1 MKKIS
6 LILCLVIQNIIALA
20 SNIDTLKINQ
30 SDSKILTSQYFL
42 ELEDPYHTLTVNNVI
57 HNNGFH
63 TINSTLPILKYSKS
77 ITWLKFILKNNTNR
91 PYIPVT
97 IGRVI
102 IDEFDLYFEKADH
115 SIVHL
120 SSLDPQYNSKPKIQT
135 ITLINIP
142 VLPNSS
148 NTFFIRVKSNSST
161 VIPIEIHSTEQFLD
175 KNSTDNIINGAFIGI
190 FLIMALYNLMLF
202 IVVGDRSYF
211 YYVLYIVAL
220 GISQMLSIGY
230 GNDFLPKNKLIL
242 NNYIFP
248 IIRVFFGYSILL
260 FVGEFL
266 QLKQNI
272 KQYYKPYFSLYVL
285 YATPLVAVILGWT
298 ITAYVLI
305 TVSVFVTSSYLLF
318 IGFFLYIKGYEPA
331 KFFMIG
337 WGLSLV
343 ALLLSI
349 ARNKGLIPYNAFT
362 VNILIY
368 SSILE
373 LILFSIALADKINFY
388 RHQKDESQEAAL
400 RIAKENERLITEQ
413 NILLENKVKERTQEL
428 IGTNQNLSVTIENL
442 KSAQFQLIETEKM
455 ASLGQLTAGVAH
467 EINNPINFVSAN
479 VAPLRLD
486 FNELFTLL
494 DKYDQAAHNTD
505 KPELLKIAQNYKRKI
520 DPEFVKEEIMGL
532 LDGIEDGANRTSEIV
547 QSLRT
552 FSRMDELIL
561 KPTNINTAI
570 LNTLILLRS
579 SIPYYI
585 EVKPMLDK
593 LKPINC
599 YSGKI
604 NQVLVNLINNS
615 IQAIKAKDEHRDES
629 IQIVTNDGPDY
640 ITIEIIDT
648 GIGMTNE
655 TKQRIFEPFFTTKEI
670 GEGTGLGL
678 SIVFGII
685 EKHHGSIDVQSTL
698 GKGATFIVKLPKNLE

>member
-1 MKKIS
+1 MKKIL
-6 LILCLVIQNIIALA
+6 LIIYLIVQNSIAFA
-20 SNIDTLKINQ
+20 GKPDTLKINHLE
-30 SDSKILTSQYFL
+30 SKYLTSQYFL
-42 ELEDPYHTLTVNNVI
+42 ELEDPHHSLTIKDVI
-57 HNNGFH
+57 HNPNFH
-63 TINSTLPILKYSKS
+63 SINRTLPILQYSKS
-77 ITWLKFILKNNTNR
+77 VTWLKFTLKNNTNKS
-91 PYIPVT
+91 YIPIT

-102 IDEFDLYFEKADH
+102 IDEFDLYFENAGH
-115 SIVHL
+115 EIIHL
-120 SSLDPQYNSKPKIQT
+120 SSLDPQYSLKTKVQT
-135 ITLINIP
+135 ITLINMP

-148 NTFFIRVKSNSST
+148 ATAFIRVKSNSSS
-161 VIPIEIHSTEQFLD
+161 VMPIEIHGADQFIQ
-175 KNSTDNIINGAFIGI
+175 KSNADNIINGAFIGI
-190 FLIMALYNLMLF
+190 FVIMALYNLMLF

-211 YYVLYIVAL
+211 YYVLYIIAL
-220 GISQMLSIGY
+220 GISQMLAIGY
-230 GNDFLPKNKLIL
+230 GNDFLPANKIIL
-242 NNYIFP
+242 NNYVFP

-272 KQYYKPYFSLYVL
+272 KQYYKPYLSLYVL
-285 YATPLVAVILGWT
+285 YTLPLIAVIFDWT

-305 TVSVFVTSSYLLF
+305 TISVFITSIYLLF
-318 IGFFLYIKGYEPA
+318 IGLFLYIKGYEPA
-331 KFFMIG
+331 KFFMVG
-337 WGLSLV
+337 WGLSLL

-349 ARNKGLIPYNAFT
+349 ARNKGLIPYNEFT

-368 SSILE
+368 SSIVE

-388 RHQKDESQEAAL
+388 RHQKDESQLAAL
-400 RIAKENERLITEQ
+400 KIAKENERLITEQ

-428 IGTNQNLSVTIENL
+428 IQTNQNLSVTIENL

-479 VAPLRLD
+479 ITPLRLD
-486 FNELFTLL
+486 FNELFELL
-494 DKYDQAAHNTD
+494 NKYDAAANHVEQ
-505 KPELLKIAQNYKRKI
+505 PELLEIAQRYKQKI
-520 DPEFVKEEIMGL
+520 DPEFVKDEIMNL

-552 FSRMDELIL
+552 FSRMDELVL

-579 SIPYYI
+579 SIPNYI
-585 EVKPMLDK
+585 EVKPLLDK
-593 LKPINC
+593 LELLDC

-604 NQVLVNLINNS
+604 NQVLINLINNS
-615 IQAIKAKDEHRDES
+615 IQAIKGKAEHKNES
-629 IQIVTNDGPDY
+629 IIIATHDY
-640 ITIEIIDT
+640 ADHISIEIVDT
-648 GIGMTNE
+648 GVGMSSE
-655 TKQRIFEPFFTTKEI
+655 TKQRIFEPFFTTKDI

-685 EKHHGSIDVQSTL
+685 EKHHGTIDVHSTP
-698 GKGATFIVKLPKNLE
+698 GQGTTFTVTLPKNLE